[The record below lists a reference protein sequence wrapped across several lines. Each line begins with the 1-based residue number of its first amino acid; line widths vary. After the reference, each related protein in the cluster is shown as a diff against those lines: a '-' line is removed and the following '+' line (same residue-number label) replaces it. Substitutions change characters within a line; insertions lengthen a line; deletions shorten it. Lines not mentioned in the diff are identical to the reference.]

1 MWYCIMLKVVVPPAF
16 INMQFI
22 ELPVSQVPLWNMS
35 IWDWN
40 GDGIVSACHFVV
52 DNALGAYHKYALPP
66 PPPRAL
72 ETCARGQSRDG
83 WTTQPTEWPAS
94 IPKLPLERCPDP
106 HVKWGLPPPP
116 VVKGMGV
123 MEWAKWAL
131 AWAWEWPNAKSAL
144 SSSCPS
150 SWAERRSDESRGV
163 GSSWRSRQCGASERD
178 ACEMATPTC
187 WGPTTA
193 PQPPPTRQSHPN
205 HQQQWRGR
213 QEKSTVK
220 R

>member
-52 DNALGAYHKYALPP
+52 DNALGACHKYALPP

-106 HVKWGLPPPP
+106 HVKWGLPPRG
-116 VVKGMGV
+116 KGNG
-123 MEWAKWAL
+123 
-131 AWAWEWPNAKSAL
+131 
-144 SSSCPS
+144 CH
-150 SWAERRSDESRGV
+150 GV
-163 GSSWRSRQCGASERD
+163 GWVSVGVGVAKCQISVVVVVSFVLSRAKKRREPRSGEQLTKQTVRSERERCVRNGN
-178 ACEMATPTC
+178 AHLLRPHHRSTATPH
-187 WGPTTA
+187 PTEP
-193 PQPPPTRQSHPN
+193 PQPPAAVARAPRKKHC
-205 HQQQWRGR
+205 
-213 QEKSTVK
+213 
-220 R
+220 